1 MLVEEELDG
10 IDRDDIVNL
19 EDLLRLVL
27 INEEYG
33 NPKVFIDGGEL
44 TGNINQKKKPGVL

>member
-10 IDRDDIVNL
+10 IDSDDIINL

-27 INEEYG
+27 ITEECE
-33 NPKVFIDGGEL
+33 NPKVVVDGEEL
-44 TGNINQKKKPGVL
+44 TRNSNQKKKL